1 MKVATRRGVGDARA
15 RSKFVQDSL
24 LCPRFFQESVHSCE
38 NVSNWTF
45 RFGSKLKA
53 PKHVLLGG
61 EVVATMSY
69 DNDLRT
75 ILEAL

>member
-1 MKVATRRGVGDARA
+1 
-15 RSKFVQDSL
+15 
-24 LCPRFFQESVHSCE
+24 
-38 NVSNWTF
+38 VSNETF

-53 PKHVLLGG
+53 PKHVFLGG
-61 EVVATMSY
+61 EIVATMSY